1 MVAQGEHPYYTA
13 YTDAAKLMAK
23 TYGIDLKV
31 TIPNW
36 DLNTQNQY
44 IDQAI
49 NEKPDLIILL
59 PLDANAA
66 LQQFKKINGAGIP
79 VIAAHI
85 CRRSGPEVLP
95 GCGQDRTSGLPGANW
110 QSSLPRSSATRVDTR
125 SCRTI
130 LVGRPTSPAHT
141 VT

>member
-23 TYGIDLKV
+23 TYGINLKV

-66 LQQFKKINGAGIP
+66 LQQYKKINEAGIP
-79 VIAAHI
+79 VIAAHMLASEEALKY
-85 CRRSGPEVLP
+85 CLLWTGPDSGPRAASCP
-95 GCGQDRTSGLPGANW
+95 
-110 QSSLPRSSATRVDTR
+110 SSWPRSWATGADTP
-125 SCRTI
+125 SCRTTPA
-130 LVGRPTSPAHT
+130 GRPTSRAAT
-141 VT
+141 AT